1 MKYLLTILLLSSIP
15 NYSGAQKYNLTTYYY
30 NSTLC
35 DKDPF
40 TSLSI
45 IDTSCGNNTIINKC
59 QIENITRYSYFRT
72 CNQIKNTKIVKKS
85 KNDIICS
92 LRILL
97 TILIVTLMFIMYKWC
112 LQGYLDNLC
121 LDIKYK
127 CETGCERGSTEDYSY
142 L

>member
-1 MKYLLTILLLSSIP
+1 MKYLLTILLLTLLP
-15 NYSGAQKYNLTTYYY
+15 NYSRTQKYNLTTYYY

-45 IDTSCGNNTIINKC
+45 IDSTCGNNSDINKC
-59 QIENITRYSYFRT
+59 RIENVTRYSYFRT
-72 CNQIKNTKIVKKS
+72 CNQIKNPKIVKKS
-85 KNDIICS
+85 KYDTICS

-112 LQGYLDNLC
+112 LQGYLDDLC
-121 LDIKYK
+121 LSLKYK
-127 CETGCERGSTEDYSY
+127 CETGCHQGLEEDYSY